1 MRYFI
6 SSNLPMNWEKYVF
19 HWQKWDF
26 ELILNSLHIAEL
38 LALYYAS
45 RQHVKPNHFKCKF
58 PFSSGVCPYLM
69 SFSSILIEGNLVS
82 NREQNMLYTKT

>member
-1 MRYFI
+1 
-6 SSNLPMNWEKYVF
+6 MNWEKYVF

>member
-38 LALYYAS
+38 LALYYVS
-45 RQHVKPNHFKCKF
+45 RPHVKPKVQVYIQQWWMPLLNEF
-58 PFSSGVCPYLM
+58 
-69 SFSSILIEGNLVS
+69 
-82 NREQNMLYTKT
+82 

>member
-38 LALYYAS
+38 LALYYAN

-58 PFSSGVCPYLM
+58 PFSSGGCPYLM

>member
-1 MRYFI
+1 
-6 SSNLPMNWEKYVF
+6 MNWEKYVF
-19 HWQKWDF
+19 HWQKWNF

-38 LALYYAS
+38 LVLYYAS

-58 PFSSGVCPYLM
+58 TFSSVGCPYLM